1 VTAGAGLGLARDEKT
16 FEIIDPE
23 TAMVEHMLL
32 GLRLVREG
40 VSAPA
45 FEQRFGIS
53 LQEQY
58 REAIQFGLS
67 RGLSEWFQ
75 TPEGLRLRLTR
86 PGRFLANQVI
96 RPFME

>member
-1 VTAGAGLGLARDEKT
+1 MARDERT
-16 FEIIDPE
+16 FETIDRD
-23 TAMVEHMLL
+23 TAMAEHMLL

-40 VSAPA
+40 VGALE
-45 FEQRFGIS
+45 FQERFGVS

-58 REAIQFGLS
+58 PEALQFGLR
-67 RGLSEWFQ
+67 RGLSEWLE
-75 TPEGLRLRLTR
+75 TPQGLRLRLTQ